1 MANSNDLSIS
11 NISYTN
17 KDFQTIFPEVLDKA
31 KSLSYKWDPTTSNE
45 SDPGVV
51 LLKLDALIA
60 DKNNYNIDKNVLEY
74 FPVSVTQESVA
85 RGLFEQLGYT
95 MHWYKAATTNV
106 TIKWSDITKTAEL
119 YIPRWTMV
127 CDDDST
133 VVYTIIG
140 NKISNTSTYPVM
152 QGKCSKYE
160 VNGETTI
167 LGDML
172 DSENRLYFDN
182 YAVAENGIFI
192 NNIGSENWSNWKKV
206 DNLGVQDYGT
216 TCYKFG
222 ITEDGRRCY
231 IEFPTEADAII
242 GSGIEIRYLV
252 TDGLDGN
259 IAPQVLT
266 KFFQDK
272 IEATVGSE
280 TQTISTEDV
289 TITNGVAAIN
299 GANPETIDSAYRNY
313 KRTVGTFDTLVSL
326 TDYENK
332 INTLGGYASN
342 NFVCD
347 RTNDV
352 QDCYHVLTEKSGEYT
367 RDLVVGTKKVETSVT
382 LKEGTSGTLV
392 TEEPLMDA
400 FSLKIYALRYAETVN
415 VNNFADTFSIVPNF
429 AVSKSSD
436 MTLLEKQLEET
447 KCIQHDFQVL
457 EENKILFL
465 KNKFPITCKI
475 IPQYSLTEMQQKDVI
490 SKVYDALAKGLNSKE
505 VDFGAEADYDR
516 IYSLITNADERIKAI
531 VLDDISYE
539 TYAVVYYRNGADS
552 PVIVEFK
559 VADNNSTFVYGD
571 EVGSDTSRRD
581 FVDALRLE
589 IQAKSILNGNT
600 QLYVHIDDIG
610 YAYNQSAD
618 SFIENAT
625 KITTNTTKTVK
636 KGTPTTLLDNESI
649 VFYAPNFVD
658 RQVFSSYCKYVY
670 SGADIQANGVRRL
683 TNGEYVVIFNRASDT
698 DNYSYTKLVGN
709 TKFGATENKDGSI
722 ISPNF
727 TLVNNTSGVPDFIGG
742 LPNSGTLTAEQSE
755 AVAKMGTAY
764 SLGATKTITVK
775 YKNVFTVK
783 SDSQYCYWK
792 LNQSV
797 TRDGK
802 QYYVMFDKDKY
813 ERILQSGE
821 FFIVTD
827 SLMAEFVAYGAGTKI
842 SRTHEG
848 STDIA
853 TWECI
858 VSDTDGLQSEGAT
871 SITGWVKV
879 NSGDTVSATEMQIV
893 VATNTVTMDAV
904 KQDSPSPET
913 TVYFRN
919 NGVYTTETG
928 GTALKS
934 LDGYTFS
941 ADGTKL
947 PDISVVGD
955 AWNAYSRLD
964 FKCSQNTPMVLGS
977 DSQEIVVTYALSVD
991 TDVTET
997 AVIVGGSNK
1006 KYILS
1011 DYSYDLIGGIN
1022 ISLERI
1028 SDSGNTEKAL
1038 IYAYTDTTQAARPTG
1053 VDFSQSGVVR
1063 LPFDG
1068 TTKSCS
1074 VKFKLPNGIY
1084 LIGFENP
1091 VVSESGTVSVAS
1103 SSNKLFNVT
1112 DDISK
1117 TGVNSLSFTGTG
1129 RKYFLYKA
1137 SATSVDT
1144 LTVTQTEDAPKITVS
1159 MWNPIKIDT
1168 NNIPSKALFDEISA
1182 IDVNKV
1188 FDYSYIVPE
1197 EDLVENPLLPKS
1209 FTEINHVYNRYT
1221 ICQAVFKTDG
1231 ISVVNKAR

>member
-106 TIKWSDITKTAEL
+106 TIKWSDITKTTEL
-119 YIPRWTMV
+119 DIPRWTMI

-133 VVYTIIG
+133 VVYTVIG
-140 NKISNTSTYPVM
+140 NKISNTSTYPIM

-160 VNGETTI
+160 INGETTI

-172 DSENRLYFDN
+172 DSENRIYFDN
-182 YAVAENGIFI
+182 YAVAENGVFI
-192 NNIGSENWSNWKKV
+192 NNIGSENWSNWNKV

-272 IEATVGSE
+272 IDATVGSK
-280 TQTISTEDV
+280 TQSISTEDV

-352 QDCYHVLTEKSGEYT
+352 QDCYHVLTEKSSEYT

-392 TEEPLMDA
+392 TDVPLMDA

-436 MTLLEKQLEET
+436 IELLEKQLEET
-447 KCIQHDFQVL
+447 KCIQHDFHVL
-457 EENKILFL
+457 EEDKILFL

-516 IYSLITNADERIKAI
+516 IYGLITNADERIKAI
-531 VLDDISYE
+531 VLDDIVYE
-539 TYAVVYYRNGADS
+539 TYAVVYRREGSNN
-552 PVIVEFK
+552 PVIIEFK
-559 VADNNSTFVYGD
+559 VADNNATFEYGA
-571 EVGSDTSRRD
+571 EVGSDTGRKD

-610 YAYNQSAD
+610 YAYNQSAKD
-618 SFIENAT
+618 FIENAT
-625 KITTNTTKTVK
+625 KITTNTTKTVENGK
-636 KGTPTTLLDNESI
+636 QTTLLDNESI

-670 SGADIQANGVRRL
+670 SGADMQANGVRRL
-683 TNGEYVVIFNRASDT
+683 KNGEYVVIFNRASDT

-709 TKFGATENKDGSI
+709 TKTGATENKDGSI

-727 TLVNNTSGVPDFIGG
+727 TLANNTSGVPDFIGG
-742 LPNSGTLTAEQSE
+742 LPKGSGTLTAEQSE

-775 YKNVFTVK
+775 DKNVFTVK
-783 SDSQYCYWK
+783 SDSQSCYWK

-802 QYYVMFDKDKY
+802 KYYVMFDGSQK

-827 SLMAEFVAYGAGTKI
+827 SLKAEFVAYGAGTKI
-842 SRTHEG
+842 SRTHGG
-848 STDIA
+848 SMEIA
-853 TWECI
+853 VWECP
-858 VSDTDGLQSEGAT
+858 VSNTDGLQSEGAV
-871 SITGWVKV
+871 SITGWVNV

-893 VATNTVTMDAV
+893 VATNSVTMNSAPAD
-904 KQDSPSPET
+904 KPT

-941 ADGTKL
+941 ADGTEL
-947 PDISVVGD
+947 PDISVVDD

-964 FKCSQNTPMVLGS
+964 FKCSQDTPMTLK
-977 DSQEIVVTYALSVD
+977 DTSQSISVEYGEG
-991 TDVTET
+991 TTASIQPSKSGEDVIP
-997 AVIVGGSNK
+997 V
-1006 KYILS
+1006 YILS
-1011 DYSYDLIGGIN
+1011 DYSYDLIGGID

-1028 SDSGNTEKAL
+1028 TDSGETEKAL
-1038 IYAYTDTTQAARPTG
+1038 IYSYVDTSSSASPAG
-1053 VDFSQSGVVR
+1053 VNFSQSGVVR

-1091 VVSESGTVSVAS
+1091 VVSESGTVSVSSAS
-1103 SSNKLFNVT
+1103 NELFNVT

-1117 TGVNSLSFTGTG
+1117 TGGNSLSFKGTG
-1129 RKYFLYKA
+1129 GKYFLYKA
-1137 SATSVDT
+1137 SSTSVDT
-1144 LTVTQTEDAPKITVS
+1144 LTVTQTDAQKITVS

-1168 NNIPSKALFDEISA
+1168 NNIPSKALLDEISDL
-1182 IDVNKV
+1182 DVNKV
-1188 FDYSYIVPE
+1188 FDYSYTVPE

>member
-31 KSLSYKWDPTTSNE
+31 KSLSYKWDPTASNE

-133 VVYTIIG
+133 VVYTVIG

-152 QGKCSKYE
+152 QGKCSQYE

-182 YAVAENGIFI
+182 YAIAENGIFI

-272 IEATVGSE
+272 IDATVGLE
-280 TQTISTEDV
+280 TQSISTEDV

-352 QDCYHVLTEKSGEYT
+352 QDCYNVLTEKSGEYT

-392 TEEPLMDA
+392 TEVPLMDA

-429 AVSKSSD
+429 AVAKSSD
-436 MTLLEKQLEET
+436 MELLEKQLGET

-457 EENKILFL
+457 EEDKILFL
-465 KNKFPITCKI
+465 KNKFPINCKI

-559 VADNNSTFVYGD
+559 VADNNAEFAYGD
-571 EVGSDTSRRD
+571 EVGSDTNRKN

-658 RQVFSSYCKYVY
+658 KQVFSSYCKYVY

-683 TNGEYVVIFNRASDT
+683 TSEEYVVIFNRASDT

-709 TKFGATENKDGSI
+709 TKSGATENKDGSI

-742 LPNSGTLTAEQSE
+742 LQGSGTLTAEQSE

-827 SLMAEFVAYGAGTKI
+827 SLRAEFVAYGAGTKI
-842 SRTHEG
+842 SRTHGG
-848 STDIA
+848 STEIA
-853 TWECI
+853 VWECP
-858 VSDTDGLQSEGAT
+858 VSSTDGLQSEGAV
-871 SITGWVKV
+871 SITGWVNV

-893 VATNTVTMDAV
+893 VATNEVKMEAVAQVT
-904 KQDSPSPET
+904 PSPAT

-928 GTALKS
+928 GTALAS
-934 LDGYTFS
+934 LVNYTFS
-941 ADGTKL
+941 ADGAKL
-947 PDISVVGD
+947 PDISVGGD

-964 FKCSQNTPMVLGS
+964 FKCSQDTPMALK
-977 DSQEIVVTYALSVD
+977 DTSQSISVEYGEG
-991 TDVTET
+991 TTASIQPSKSGKDVIP
-997 AVIVGGSNK
+997 V
-1006 KYILS
+1006 YILS
-1011 DYSYDLIGGIN
+1011 DYSYDLIGGID
-1022 ISLERI
+1022 ISLERVT
-1028 SDSGNTEKAL
+1028 DSGETEKAL
-1038 IYAYTDTTQAARPTG
+1038 IYSYVDTSKSATPTG

-1063 LPFDG
+1063 LPFGG
-1068 TTKSCS
+1068 TETSLSCS
-1074 VKFKLPNGIY
+1074 VSFKLPNGTY

-1091 VVSESGTVSVAS
+1091 VVSESGGASVAS
-1103 SSNKLFNVT
+1103 TSNKLFNVT
-1112 DDISK
+1112 DDISG
-1117 TGVNSLSFTGTG
+1117 TGSNQLSFTGTG

-1137 SATSVDT
+1137 SSDSVDT
-1144 LTVTQTEDAPKITVS
+1144 LTVTQASKQKITVS

-1168 NNIPSKALFDEISA
+1168 NNIPSQALLGKISSL
-1182 IDVNKV
+1182 DVNKV
-1188 FDYSYIVPE
+1188 FDYSYTVPE

>member
-133 VVYTIIG
+133 VVYTVIG

-152 QGKCSKYE
+152 QGKCSQYE

-272 IEATVGSE
+272 IDATVGSE
-280 TQTISTEDV
+280 TQSISTEDV

-392 TEEPLMDA
+392 TEVPLMDA

-457 EENKILFL
+457 EEDKILFL

-505 VDFGAEADYDR
+505 VGFGEEADYDR

-531 VLDDISYE
+531 VLDDIVYE
-539 TYAVVYYRNGADS
+539 TYAVVYRREGQNN
-552 PVIVEFK
+552 PVIIEFK
-559 VADNNSTFVYGD
+559 VADNNSTFAYGD
-571 EVGSDTSRRD
+571 EASSDDRQK
-581 FVDALRLE
+581 FVDGLRLE

-610 YAYNQSAD
+610 YAYNQSAT

-625 KITTNTTKTVK
+625 KITTNTTKIVENGKSTQ
-636 KGTPTTLLDNESI
+636 LLDNESI

-658 RQVFSSYCKYVY
+658 KQVFSSYCKYVY
-670 SGADIQANGVRRL
+670 SGKEVQANGVRRL
-683 TNGEYVVIFNRASDT
+683 SSEEYVVIFNRASDT
-698 DNYSYTKLVGN
+698 DNYSYTKLN
-709 TKFGATENKDGSI
+709 DGSI

-727 TLVNNTSGVPDFIGG
+727 TLNNNTSGVPDFIGG

-755 AVAKMGTAY
+755 AVARMGTAY

-783 SDSQYCYWK
+783 SDSQSCYWK

-797 TRDGK
+797 TMDGK
-802 QYYVMFDKDKY
+802 QYYVMFDKDKYKY

-827 SLMAEFVAYGAGTKI
+827 SLRAEFVAYGAGTKI
-842 SRTHEG
+842 SRTHDV

-853 TWECI
+853 VWECP
-858 VSDTDGLQSEGAT
+858 VSSTDGLQSEGAV
-871 SITGWVKV
+871 SITGWVNV
-879 NSGDTVSATEMQIV
+879 NSGDTVSTTEMQIV
-893 VATNTVTMDAV
+893 VATNEVKMDAV
-904 KQDSPSPET
+904 AQVTPSPAT

-928 GTALKS
+928 GTALAS
-934 LDGYTFS
+934 LGNYTFS
-941 ADGTKL
+941 ADGAQL
-947 PDISVVGD
+947 PDISVGGD

-964 FKCSQNTPMVLGS
+964 FKCSQDIPMELKDTSQSVSVEYGAETPTLIQPSKSG
-977 DSQEIVVTYALSVD
+977 ETVTP
-991 TDVTET
+991 
-997 AVIVGGSNK
+997 I
-1006 KYILS
+1006 YILS
-1011 DYSYDLIGGIN
+1011 DYSYDLIGGID
-1022 ISLERI
+1022 ISLERVT
-1028 SDSGNTEKAL
+1028 DSGETEKAL
-1038 IYAYTDTTQAARPTG
+1038 IYSYIDTSLSASPSD

-1063 LPFDG
+1063 LPFGG
-1068 TTKSCS
+1068 TETSLSCS
-1074 VKFKLPNGIY
+1074 VSFKLPNGTY

-1091 VVSESGTVSVAS
+1091 VVSESGEVSVAS
-1103 SSNKLFNVT
+1103 TANKLFNVA
-1112 DDISK
+1112 DDISG
-1117 TGVNSLSFTGTG
+1117 TGSNQLSFTGTG

-1137 SATSVDT
+1137 SSDSVDN
-1144 LTVTQTEDAPKITVS
+1144 LTVTQVSKQKITVS

-1168 NNIPSKALFDEISA
+1168 DDIPSKALLDEISDL
-1182 IDVNKV
+1182 DVNKV
-1188 FDYSYIVPE
+1188 FDYSYTVPE